1 MLKIRFSNIW
11 LQISLN
17 IFLIIGFVPD
27 TGGQA
32 LIGKVDFKYAPL
44 WWQSVIS
51 MPDANDKIVAGKDGG
66 LLFDFIGSNLRD
78 FGLQLKLETGERDTW
93 QQQQTYSARVPIVI
107 TRSEGGGIEFT
118 QEAFVVAPKK
128 TDKESIKEGE
138 LTPCRVL
145 LVVTATNRTDS
156 KISQHIG
163 LSVRSKDPVKFN
175 ASKNLIQAGNHTII
189 SVTEQFA
196 HGQMQADTMFMAML
210 PELILPPLESRRIV
224 FTIDRNQPVP
234 KVALTVE
241 QASEFKEEAIL
252 WWKNSGLPYDVIQVP
267 DSGIQEMVEACVRNI
282 WQARDIEDGKIAYKV
297 GPTVYR
303 KLFVVD
309 GAFLLETAAMLGRAG
324 DARDGLELML
334 SHQEEDGSFNIIR
347 KYYGVEGFT
356 KENGIM
362 LWAAFRHAQLS
373 QDKEWLQA
381 KWPALKRTVEVIQKL
396 RIETTKT
403 PGSLEYGLI
412 PGGYIDGGL
421 DNKPPHSKP
430 EYSNVYWNLVGMKAA
445 ISAAHWLGD
454 EKSASE
460 WQPEYDEFYAAFRKA
475 ATRDMIKDTHGN
487 SYLSTMMANADSF
500 PPAKGQWAFCHS
512 VYPGTV
518 FPPDD
523 ILVEGQLAMLHDTK
537 VEGLVFDTGWMKN
550 GLWTYFASFYGHA
563 MLWQGH
569 GMEAVN
575 SLYDFAR
582 HASPVRVWREEQKPT
597 GMGNEE
603 VGDMPHNWA
612 SAEFIRLTVHLL
624 ELDRGSELHLL
635 EGFPNEWAAP
645 GSITRL
651 NGVLTPF
658 GPLHMALIVD
668 RDGQNA
674 QLKIKKLEGSRPDKI
689 VLHLSGLTGK
699 DEVRYLPVD
708 KDIDIT
714 IPLARNSRQN

>member
-1 MLKIRFSNIW
+1 
-11 LQISLN
+11 
-17 IFLIIGFVPD
+17 
-27 TGGQA
+27 
-32 LIGKVDFKYAPL
+32 
-44 WWQSVIS
+44 
-51 MPDANDKIVAGKDGG
+51 
-66 LLFDFIGSNLRD
+66 
-78 FGLQLKLETGERDTW
+78 
-93 QQQQTYSARVPIVI
+93 
-107 TRSEGGGIEFT
+107 
-118 QEAFVVAPKK
+118 
-128 TDKESIKEGE
+128 
-138 LTPCRVL
+138 
-145 LVVTATNRTDS
+145 
-156 KISQHIG
+156 
-163 LSVRSKDPVKFN
+163 
-175 ASKNLIQAGNHTII
+175 
-189 SVTEQFA
+189 
-196 HGQMQADTMFMAML
+196 MQADTMFMAML
-210 PELILPPLESRRIV
+210 PELILRPLESRRIV
-224 FTIDRNQPVP
+224 FTIDRNQPLQ
-234 KVALTVE
+234 KVAVTVK
-241 QASEFKEEAIL
+241 QASGLKEDACR

-267 DSGIQEMVEACVRNI
+267 DTGIQEMLEACVRNI
-282 WQARDIEDGKIAYKV
+282 WQARDVEDGKIAYKV

-373 QDKEWLQA
+373 QDKEWLRA

-396 RIETTKT
+396 RVETRKN
-403 PGSLEYGLI
+403 PGSLDFGLI

-421 DNKPPHSKP
+421 DNKPPYSQP

-454 EKSASE
+454 EKSASA
-460 WQPEYDEFYAAFRKA
+460 WQPEYDEFYVTYRRA
-475 ATRDMIKDTHGN
+475 ATRDMLKDTHGN
-487 SYLSTMMANADSF
+487 SYVPAMMANADSF

-512 VYPGTV
+512 VYPGTI

-523 ILVEGQLAMLHDTK
+523 ILVESQLAMLHDTK

-569 GMEAVN
+569 GREAVN

-582 HASPVRVWREEQKPT
+582 HASPVRVWREEQKPS
-597 GMGNEE
+597 GNGNEE

-612 SAEFIRLTVHLL
+612 SAEFIRLTAHLL
-624 ELDRGSELHLL
+624 ELDRGNELHLL

-645 GSITRL
+645 GSITSL

-658 GPLHMALIVD
+658 GPLYMKLIVAK
-668 RDGQNA
+668 DGQNA
-674 QLKIKKLEGSRPDKI
+674 QLKIAKMGGSKPGKI
-689 VLHLSGLTGK
+689 ILHLSGLTGK
-699 DEVRYLPVD
+699 EQVRELPVD
-708 KDIDIT
+708 RDIDIT
-714 IPLARNSRQN
+714 IPVLHTTN